1 MAKKITELTAFTA
14 AASGDLLVMVDDPT
28 GSAETKKITAGDL
41 LTSPTDERLL
51 EWAAA
56 EAYTMTAVTRNGDGV
71 ITGADVVWLDGS
83 AGVFTATTVNATWKA
98 VDAYTVTHT
107 VSGKTITQAAVTRS
121 GGGEVTAVPALT
133 IA

>member
-1 MAKKITELTAFTA
+1 MAKKISELTAFSS

-41 LTSPTDERLL
+41 MTSPTDERLL
-51 EWAAA
+51 EWASA
-56 EAYTMTAVTRNGDGV
+56 EAYTMTTITRNGDGV

-98 VDAYTVTHT
+98 IDAYTITHT
-107 VSGKTITQAAVTRS
+107 VSGKTITQAAITRS
-121 GGGEVTAVPALT
+121 SGEVTAVPALT